1 MSYLV
6 LARKWRPQR
15 FGEVIAQPH
24 VVQALQNAI
33 KLDRLPHALLLTG
46 SRGVGKTTIA
56 RLVAKTVNCLKADR
70 EELEP
75 CNRCDLC
82 VEITEGRS
90 VDVIEIDGASNRSI
104 DDIRELRDNVQ
115 YTPTKGKRKVH
126 IIDEVHMLTREA
138 FNALLKTL
146 EEPPPHVMFIFATTE
161 PHKIPVTILSR
172 CQRFD
177 FKRIPTTVLR
187 DHLRRIAKAEG
198 IQLSETALAMVA
210 RAAQGGARDAM
221 SLMDQVIA
229 FGGESPKDEAVA
241 QAIGVINRQIMME
254 IGQALLSKDAGAC
267 LRAVDALFY
276 FAYDLRQFT
285 QELSAFLRDMMVVRI
300 CQDTEG
306 IVDLTEEELA
316 ALRRLVQPE
325 EPERIQQ
332 IFRILTQA
340 AEEIAQSNH
349 PRLLLEMTLIR
360 MARVEP
366 VRPFEDLISQ
376 LSSLEGRLM
385 GLAQEDPSQMRIA
398 PSPVALDTSLLS
410 TPNGGGASIHAH
422 LQRSLQSGLAAP
434 EHLVSSTHPTFSD
447 SSAASVSISP
457 QQAAGSAV
465 SKPAQQAAGSA
476 VLNTSQQAVGSAV
489 SNTPQ
494 QAAGSAVSNTSQQAV
509 GSAISNALQQATG
522 VAISEFSQ
530 EAATT
535 VVSSNAH
542 TIAHSSLGAT
552 MPSGVP
558 AFGDDY
564 LAATTERPTASL
576 STSPSVASTVPPSE
590 MRSSK
595 SVLDNEA
602 RETKHTPPNN
612 PAPSRPAT
620 ASSLEKPPAAS
631 TSSISKKADIS
642 ARSTDE
648 FSSSV
653 WSRLIQ
659 SLAKEQAFL
668 AGSLRSMAYRV
679 EGERLLLA
687 YPPHVVQELDE
698 SKRQNLERF
707 LRGQGWPLTVRFVK
721 VNAEQQRE
729 FSPCLED
736 AKALRERERQQ
747 SLEEEVRQHDATRA
761 ILRLIPN
768 AEIVRVTPLVL
779 EETEASGEEEGES

>member
-75 CNRCDLC
+75 CNCCDLC

-385 GLAQEDPSQMRIA
+385 GLAQDDPSQMRIP
-398 PSPVALDTSLLS
+398 PSPLALETSLLS
-410 TPNGGGASIHAH
+410 NPNGGGASIHAH
-422 LQRSLQSGLAAP
+422 LQRSLQSGLATP
-434 EHLVSSTHPTFSD
+434 EHLASPSHSTFSD
-447 SSAASVSISP
+447 TSAPSVPRSP
-457 QQAAGSAV
+457 QQAVETARFGT
-465 SKPAQQAAGSA
+465 PQQ
-476 VLNTSQQAVGSAV
+476 TVGSAV

-494 QAAGSAVSNTSQQAV
+494 QAVGSMISMPAQQAAGSAVSGPSHQSIAASTSD
-509 GSAISNALQQATG
+509 ISQTA
-522 VAISEFSQ
+522 
-530 EAATT
+530 AATAR
-535 VVSSNAH
+535 SPNAH
-542 TIAHSSLGAT
+542 TSVHSSLGAT
-552 MPSGVP
+552 IPSVVP

-564 LAATTERPTASL
+564 LAATSERPTASL
-576 STSPSVASTVPPSE
+576 PTSPSMSVAAPASE
-590 MRSSK
+590 MRSPKPVS
-595 SVLDNEA
+595 DNEA
-602 RETKHTPPNN
+602 RETKPAPPETKPAPPDNS
-612 PAPSRPAT
+612 APSRPAN
-620 ASSLEKPPAAS
+620 ASSSEKSLARSAAS
-631 TSSISKKADIS
+631 SHKKADNS
-642 ARSTDE
+642 ARAKDE
-648 FSSSV
+648 FSSNV
-653 WSRLIQ
+653 WSRLIH

-679 EGERLLLA
+679 EGEQLLLA
-687 YPPHVVQELDE
+687 YPPYAVQELDE

-747 SLEEEVRQHDATRA
+747 ALEEEVRQHDATRA
-761 ILRLIPN
+761 ILRVIPN

-779 EETEASGEEEGES
+779 DETEASSEDEAEP